1 MNRRDFLKQTMALSA
16 SACCAAAWG
25 PATGRSAW
33 ALGGGGSGNT
43 LVLLNQFGGN
53 DMLNSFAVPYTV
65 AAYYDRRP
73 TIAIPAGSVLPLAN
87 GIGLNPA
94 LPNLHQAY
102 LDGDVA
108 VIQACGDPISNRS
121 HFTSQE
127 YFSRGIIDP
136 TTAHDQ
142 RGWVGRT
149 GDLYL
154 KDTPFN
160 TFGIGVGQQ
169 TDFRSDRGDNR
180 PIVTSRLSSFGINGD
195 FVSSRENAQRR
206 AMVEALAARE
216 NLLTGRKKSAK
227 DAQKALYD
235 GVATIQGVISD
246 YTNNYTSP
254 VTYPNTTVGRYFFD
268 SAMLIQSSSV
278 ATRLLYGG
286 VGGWDTHSNQVGGHE
301 SRLSQID
308 DALGALIADLKNM
321 GCWNQV
327 AVCIFTE
334 FGRRNFENG
343 SNGTDHAK
351 GSTMVVI
358 GGAVN
363 GGVYGPTPSDSQLRN
378 GSYIDMDIDFRN
390 VFSRLVGWL
399 GFNPAPVFPEAYSQ
413 SNVPFI

>member
-16 SACCAAAWG
+16 TACCAAAWG
-25 PATGRSAW
+25 ATTGQSAW
-33 ALGGGGSGNT
+33 AQGMGGTGNT
-43 LVLLNQFGGN
+43 LLLLNQFGGN

-73 TIAIPAGSVLPLAN
+73 TIAIPAGNVLQTAN

-94 LPNLHQAY
+94 MPSLHQLF

-108 VIQACGDPISNRS
+108 IIQACGDPVSNRS

-136 TTAHDQ
+136 TSAHDQ

-154 KDTPFN
+154 TDTPFN

-169 TDFRSDRGDNR
+169 TDFRSDRGTNR

-206 AMVEALAARE
+206 AIVEALSQRE
-216 NLLTGRKKSAK
+216 RLLTGRKKSAR

-235 GVATIQGVISD
+235 GVATIQQVIND
-246 YTNNYTSP
+246 YSSS
-254 VTYPNTTVGRYFFD
+254 VTYPNSTVGRYFLD

-301 SRLSQID
+301 NRLGDID
-308 DALGALIADLKNM
+308 LSLNALVTDLKAM
-321 GCWNQV
+321 GRWSQT
-327 AVCIFTE
+327 AICIFTE
-334 FGRRNFENG
+334 FGRINFENG
-343 SNGTDHAK
+343 SAGTDHAK

-358 GGAVN
+358 GGDVN
-363 GGVYGPTPSDSQLRN
+363 GGVYGPTPTDSQLRN
-378 GSYIDMDIDFRN
+378 NRYIDMDIDFRN
-390 VFSRLVGWL
+390 VFSRLVNWL
-399 GFNPAPVFPEAYSQ
+399 GFNPAPVFPESYSQ
-413 SNVPFI
+413 VNVPFI